1 MTRCAV
7 LGRPIAHS
15 LSPAMHR
22 AAYAELGLDWTY
34 EAYDV
39 GEDELRGF
47 VDSAGADVRGL
58 SLTMPLKRVA
68 LELAD
73 EVDPVARLV
82 QGANTLLFEP
92 DGSKSAHNTD
102 VPGLVNAF
110 AEHGITAAETALVLG
125 GGATAASALAAL
137 RRLQVAEVTMVV
149 RDPARAE
156 RLLDLAAELNLKTSV
171 ADFGQVERIGGF
183 DLCVSTLPGGAVD
196 PWADHF
202 AAVAPVVFDVAY
214 YPWPTRLAA
223 AASRIGTEL
232 LNGLD
237 LLVHQATLQVE
248 MMTERSPAPLAAMR
262 AAALEEL
269 DDREPRPASGPT
281 PTHPA

>member
-7 LGRPIAHS
+7 LGSPIAHS

-22 AAYAELGLDWTY
+22 AAYAELGLDWR
-34 EAYDV
+34 YDAFEV

-47 VDSAGADVRGL
+47 LATLGDDVRGL

-73 EVDPVARLV
+73 TVDPIAELI
-82 QGANTLLFEP
+82 GAANTMLFEP
-92 DGSKSAHNTD
+92 DGSRSAHNTD
-102 VPGLVNAF
+102 VPGLVAAF
-110 AEHGITAAETALVLG
+110 AERGITGADTAVILG
-125 GGATAASALAAL
+125 GGATAASTLAAL
-137 RRLQVAEVTMVV
+137 RGGLKVSEVTLVV
-149 RDPARAE
+149 RDIAKVE
-156 RLLDLAAELNLKTSV
+156 RLLDLAAALDLKTSV
-171 ADFGQVERIGGF
+171 TDFGQVEQIGGF

-196 PWADHF
+196 PYAEHF

-214 YPWPTRLAA
+214 HPWPTQLALVA
-223 AASRIGTEL
+223 HRIGTEL

-248 MMTERSPAPLAAMR
+248 MMTGRSPAPLAAMR
-262 AAALEEL
+262 AAAREEL
-269 DDREPRPASGPT
+269 DDREP
-281 PTHPA
+281 H